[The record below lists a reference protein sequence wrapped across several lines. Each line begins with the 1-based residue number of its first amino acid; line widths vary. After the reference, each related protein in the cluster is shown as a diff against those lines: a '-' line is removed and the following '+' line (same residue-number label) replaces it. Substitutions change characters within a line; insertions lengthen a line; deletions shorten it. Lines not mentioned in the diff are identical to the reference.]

1 MSTYLKYKPQISN
14 ESLESVQKAFK
25 LFQDDNGA
33 LKCDDLMLAL
43 QELKFDQQDPVIFD
57 IIEEICSTN
66 KVGLTYDKF
75 VEKLNEQLQDRG
87 SQKST
92 ERTYGLFVED
102 PQANLTYDSLK
113 RVAREVGDN
122 SSEEEIKKIF
132 NYASNNGQD
141 IPYEDFHSI
150 MTRSYLNN

>member
-33 LKCDDLMLAL
+33 LKCDDLMFAL

-141 IPYEDFHSI
+141 IPYEDFQSI
-150 MTRSYLNN
+150 MTRGYMNN